1 MTKNDQHISGVEG
14 LEDFVLAELVKERLA
29 SGEKRVRA
37 VIDPETGEITFPD
50 EPYGLTDL
58 GCCGIMVDD

>member
-1 MTKNDQHISGVEG
+1 MTKNDQHTSGMEG
-14 LEDFVLAELVKERLA
+14 LEDFVLAELAKERLA

-37 VIDPETGEITFPD
+37 DVDSETGEITFPD
-50 EPYGLTDL
+50 EAYGLTDL

>member
-1 MTKNDQHISGVEG
+1 MTTNELEVVELTDDNLAG
-14 LEDFVLAELVKERLA
+14 LAKERLT

-37 VIDPETGEITFPD
+37 EVDPETGEITFPD

>member
-1 MTKNDQHISGVEG
+1 MTNDKRHAPDLES
-14 LEDFVLAELVKERLA
+14 LEDFVLAKLAGERLA
-29 SGEKRVRA
+29 SGEKCVRA

-50 EPYGLTDL
+50 EVYGLTDL